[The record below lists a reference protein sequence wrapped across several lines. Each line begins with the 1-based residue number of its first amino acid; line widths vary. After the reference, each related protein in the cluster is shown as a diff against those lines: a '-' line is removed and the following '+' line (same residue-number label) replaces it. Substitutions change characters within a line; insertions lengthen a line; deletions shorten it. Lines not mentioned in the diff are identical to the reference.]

1 LSVTAFSTFTIWL
14 IKTVKSAVGKTTY
27 SALLFVLHK
36 NITDVIYIHVPF
48 CLRRCI
54 YCDFYSTTYSTH
66 IRQKYVESL
75 CCELVNRQSYLSS
88 KTIRTIYFG
97 GGTPSQLTIEEIE
110 KILHCIRT
118 HYDVIQDAEIT
129 FEANPDDINEKFASE
144 LRRIGINRVSLGVQ
158 TFNNQLLTILRRR
171 HSAEQAQNAVSVLQK
186 EGIRNISIDL
196 IYGLPNQS
204 VEMFKHDLEIAFSLP
219 IQHLS
224 SYALSVEEGTALHRM
239 IESKE
244 LKPVDEDIFI
254 EEYNL
259 LMTAAESAGFTH
271 YEISNF
277 ALPGFESK
285 HNSAYW
291 NETPYL
297 GCGPGAHSF
306 DGKSRRFNL
315 PNVIT
320 YNEQPGEPAYETEE
334 LTAENKFNERLFT
347 SLRTSCGLDINKLQ
361 EDFPA
366 LWVDNLKTAAQ
377 SHLANKRMEF
387 RGKNLCLTKQGIF
400 VSDDII
406 SDLMV

>member
-1 LSVTAFSTFTIWL
+1 M
-14 IKTVKSAVGKTTY
+14 
-27 SALLFVLHK
+27 
-36 NITDVIYIHVPF
+36 
-48 CLRRCI
+48 
-54 YCDFYSTTYSTH
+54 
-66 IRQKYVESL
+66 
-75 CCELVNRQSYLSS
+75 
-88 KTIRTIYFG
+88 
-97 GGTPSQLTIEEIE
+97 
-110 KILHCIRT
+110 
-118 HYDVIQDAEIT
+118 
-129 FEANPDDINEKFASE
+129 
-144 LRRIGINRVSLGVQ
+144 
-158 TFNNQLLTILRRR
+158 
-171 HSAEQAQNAVSVLQK
+171 
-186 EGIRNISIDL
+186 